1 MMVIR
6 INSKLLSHDKKRTI
20 RGCLYKR
27 LDKTKLQSSEV
38 TKMMMDAELNHRISY
53 ELKMLEH
60 ARSQY
65 VSRMELLNDCRGS
78 FLRRTK
84 PGNGKYYYYSVKCP
98 GSKSYSYLGT
108 SDHRVVKRVREA
120 RFLKE
125 AIRRIDRDIA
135 LMKSLTEG
143 FLPFDPSSISEC
155 LPAIYRCE
163 VPPVSKLYECESKK
177 WLASRLEFQKRFPE
191 NYPEKKRHTTS
202 DRISVKTVSE
212 ALLYERLKAAGLALI
227 YELPF
232 LPNDHGPALYPDIT
246 VLSPIDMKTEII
258 IEYVGRMDLLD
269 YRGDFARRVG
279 RYIDSGYTPGVNLF
293 FVFSKNDGYIDSTQ
307 ITKVINDIFG
317 N

>member
-1 MMVIR
+1 MMI
-6 INSKLLSHDKKRTI
+6 
-20 RGCLYKR
+20 
-27 LDKTKLQSSEV
+27 
-38 TKMMMDAELNHRISY
+38 DAELNHRISY

-65 VSRMELLNDCRGS
+65 ISRLELLNDCRES

-84 PGNGKYYYYSVKCP
+84 PGKGKHYYYSVKRP
-98 GSKSYSYLGT
+98 GSKSYSYLGA

-135 LMKSLTEG
+135 LMKSLNEG
-143 FLPFDPSSISEC
+143 FLPFDPSSINEC
-155 LPAIYRCE
+155 LPATYRCE

-177 WLASRLEFQKRFPE
+177 WLSSRLEFQKRFPE

-202 DRISVKTVSE
+202 DGVSVKTVSE
-212 ALLYERLKAAGLALI
+212 ALLYERLKDAGLALI

-232 LPNDHGPALYPDIT
+232 LPADHGPALYPDIT

-317 N
+317 K